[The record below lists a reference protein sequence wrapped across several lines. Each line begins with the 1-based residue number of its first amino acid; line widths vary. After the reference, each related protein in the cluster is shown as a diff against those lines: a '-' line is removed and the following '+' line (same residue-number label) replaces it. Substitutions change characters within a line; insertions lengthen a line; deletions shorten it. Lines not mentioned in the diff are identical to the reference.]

1 MGYNYSKNGKSS
13 LQNPWAHCGLRLV
26 QYPSFIRVHSVGRVY
41 EYLGG
46 DDFLEGGGEG
56 CSSSH
61 LPSSQVQRVVVGGDV
76 EVGVGLGLG
85 LSPSS

>member
-1 MGYNYSKNGKSS
+1 MGYNYYKNGTSS
-13 LQNPWAHCGLRLV
+13 LQNPRAHCGLRLL
-26 QYPSFIRVHSVGRVY
+26 QYPSFIRVHS
-41 EYLGG
+41 GG